1 MKAFLNLSI
10 IQKLAFPIVISVAVT
25 AGVAWY
31 AKQGFQQLAQETSN
45 LVDRSAQNRSL
56 IMQLAGELDAA
67 IIAKQDLMVE
77 RGADQQR
84 PLVQQFRFHLDAA
97 SKLLATLVQKTP
109 RPERKA
115 ALNAIGADLQRYL
128 ELNSHVIDLVA
139 GNDMA
144 AAPDATSAETRPL
157 RIAIQGKIADL
168 TRL

>member
-1 MKAFLNLSI
+1 MSGPMKAFLNLSI

-67 IIAKQDLMVE
+67 IIAKQDLMAE

-84 PLVQQFRFHLDAA
+84 PLVQ
-97 SKLLATLVQKTP
+97 
-109 RPERKA
+109 
-115 ALNAIGADLQRYL
+115 
-128 ELNSHVIDLVA
+128 
-139 GNDMA
+139 
-144 AAPDATSAETRPL
+144 
-157 RIAIQGKIADL
+157 
-168 TRL
+168 